1 MQADVLLYYSPPP
14 PPSADDAKN
23 AMRVHLLR
31 LPGDPSEGG
40 EEEKDEIKSFSDSDS
55 DADDDFVMQ
64 PRASKGGKSSSDA
77 SKRPSESDDID
88 EHLLPVP
95 KKRRTAMP
103 K

>member
-23 AMRVHLLR
+23 AMREHLLR
-31 LPGDPSEGG
+31 LPGNPSEGV
-40 EEEKDEIKSFSDSDS
+40 EEDEEDIESFSDSDS

-77 SKRPSESDDID
+77 SK
-88 EHLLPVP
+88 
-95 KKRRTAMP
+95 
-103 K
+103 